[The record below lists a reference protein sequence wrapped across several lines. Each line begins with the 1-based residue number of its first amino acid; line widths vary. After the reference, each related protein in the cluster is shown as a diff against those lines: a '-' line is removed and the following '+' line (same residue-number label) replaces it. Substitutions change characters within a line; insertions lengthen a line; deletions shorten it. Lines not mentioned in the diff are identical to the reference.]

1 MVPVSP
7 KVRCLERYGDDV
19 TGPRGDVAIAARA
32 DVVLRRLVRLNATN
46 LTLDGGGEIGARHP
60 GRSAE
65 RGPED
70 HRSADD
76 QGGRDEEIVPVGT
89 LSGGVGVE
97 SHVVSIVVEVQLS
110 QPQIRILGVLVEKER
125 TTPDDYP
132 LTANSIM
139 RGANQTTSRDP
150 IVSYDNSL
158 IETELAELK
167 DAGLVRFV
175 HSPSNRATKYR
186 QVLNEAWDLDER
198 QLAVLGLLFL
208 RGDQTV
214 GELRTR
220 GERLTAFAS
229 TDEVVAVLVSLTEQ
243 DVPFVVLR
251 PRLAGQKDARWGH
264 RWAEFDP
271 DRVVVGQSGATSMS
285 ERVSMLEASVAV
297 LRAEL
302 DELRDELGVTGLD

>member
-1 MVPVSP
+1 M
-7 KVRCLERYGDDV
+7 
-19 TGPRGDVAIAARA
+19 
-32 DVVLRRLVRLNATN
+32 
-46 LTLDGGGEIGARHP
+46 
-60 GRSAE
+60 
-65 RGPED
+65 
-70 HRSADD
+70 
-76 QGGRDEEIVPVGT
+76 
-89 LSGGVGVE
+89 SGSVGVE
-97 SHVVSIVVEVQLS
+97 SDAVSIVVPVQLS

-150 IVSYDNSL
+150 IVSYDHHL
-158 IETELAELK
+158 IETELVALK

-186 QVLNEAWDLDER
+186 QVLGEAWDLDQR

-220 GERLTAFAS
+220 GERLAAFVA
-229 TDEVVAVLVSLTEQ
+229 TDEVGAVLDSLTAR
-243 DVPFVVLR
+243 DVPFVVQR

-271 DRVVVGQSGATSMS
+271 DRAAVSQSVGTSMS
-285 ERVSMLEASVAV
+285 ERVALLEASVAV

-302 DELRDELGVTGLD
+302 DELRADLGVTDLG